1 MERHFY
7 NVIIE
12 MCVAV
17 CAGIW
22 AYVAALLSW
31 LVIDIYSAIWYI
43 ISRKRGKTMHK
54 ENIFDLF
61 NKQNPS
67 PAEDP
72 APVDVVKAEDV
83 KPDIVEPE
91 DGAKDKPENVEPEN
105 ETPAAEEKE
114 KAEKAERS
122 EDA

>member
-1 MERHFY
+1 MEKHFY
-7 NVIIE
+7 NLIIE

-22 AYVAALLSW
+22 AYIVTLLLW
-31 LVIDIYSAIWYI
+31 LAIDIYSAIWYI

-61 NKQNPS
+61 NKQNPA

-72 APVDVVKAEDV
+72 APGDVVTAADV
-83 KPDIVEPE
+83 EPDIV
-91 DGAKDKPENVEPEN
+91 KPEEKPE
-105 ETPAAEEKE
+105 EKPAEEKPE
-114 KAEKAERS
+114 DKPAERS
-122 EDA
+122 EEDA

>member
-1 MERHFY
+1 M
-7 NVIIE
+7 IIK

-22 AYVAALLSW
+22 AYIVTLLSW

-43 ISRKRGKTMHK
+43 ISRKRGKTIMHK

-61 NKQNPS
+61 NKQHPA

-72 APVDVVKAEDV
+72 TPGDVVKATDV
-83 KPDIVEPE
+83 EPDIVKPEEKPE
-91 DGAKDKPENVEPEN
+91 DKP
-105 ETPAAEEKE
+105 AEEKPEDKPAEE
-114 KAEKAERS
+114 KPEDKPAEEKP
-122 EDA
+122 ED